1 MHRSG
6 RPTTEQRCCTAEQDA
21 GGAGD
26 SGRLQCGG
34 RAQGGFKGRVIGA
47 N

>member
-1 MHRSG
+1 VSSVRRSK
-6 RPTTEQRCCTAEQDA
+6 AA
-21 GGAGD
+21 GGAVV

-34 RAQGGFKGRVIGA
+34 RAQGGFKGRVKAA